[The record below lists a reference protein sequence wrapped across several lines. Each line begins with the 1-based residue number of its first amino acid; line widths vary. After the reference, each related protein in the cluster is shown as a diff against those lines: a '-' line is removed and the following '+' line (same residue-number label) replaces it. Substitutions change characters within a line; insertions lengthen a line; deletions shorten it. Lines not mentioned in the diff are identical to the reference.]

1 MDAGKAVVL
10 AIVFLLSA
18 IAPAITVEGA
28 NDARTDTDT
37 GYLSEKWHAGIGT
50 GTGALNSIK
59 SADIDA
65 DGEDEL
71 IFGNSQGF
79 VHVMDWNASANA
91 FTEIFQSV
99 DMGGPVK
106 GMAIAQ
112 IDEDEQLEIAIGY
125 NWNADSGKVKII
137 DGISLL
143 AEANWS
149 SGISWSHTQWTE
161 GWPYGL
167 AMGDLD
173 GDERAEL
180 AMSADRGF
188 LWVVDTKTPEIYVGR
203 DVTSDEAEW
212 YMDVGSK
219 TSGGTLENTWG
230 LTFGQFDDDEAIEV
244 AVGSKEGW
252 VGVFDGVTQEL
263 QWKYDMDGSSGADSL
278 CYSMISA
285 DLNGNDI
292 DELIVP
298 QQNKITVF
306 IDGDRDARVDDSDI
320 NSGYGLASA
329 NLFGNSNEELVVAD
343 GSGNI
348 RIMSLAGSSL
358 TTHQEWY
365 GGYPMNT
372 GAGVTIAM
380 NGPDKPWIIHGSD
393 SGVLVGWEV
402 TSQSEHSMVWKSE
415 ADSNGGQKVYSLE
428 GGKNYAIAMG
438 NIDDDDNLEVLVG
451 SNSGK
456 IFAFDGKTYETD
468 WVSPVLDRPPIGI
481 AIGDLNNDGD
491 NEIAVS
497 TGVLGEP
504 KGEDGDGAEGYLYIF
519 ERSGSNI
526 VEAYQSGNIDTA
538 LGITISELDGSTY
551 PEIGIASGYLEIES
565 ATAGT
570 TSLHGNVRVYGYG
583 GSSYSEEWESND
595 LGQIVG
601 GIDSGDPDG
610 DGTNELVVG
619 TGGDDR
625 EGEEESGE
633 VRVYERMGGTYS
645 VDGSVI
651 DTGRYYAYGI
661 GVGDVDNDGD
671 EEILVGTGE
680 KGESKPKLAVYDGD
694 SHSVEYSKSVDSS
707 SVWGVKTGDFDSDGF
722 AELIYGTSGG
732 EIFIYDGE
740 TEDFEAKTSALSG
753 NAGHYGGIA
762 IGNVDNDG
770 PMEMAIGSLAY
781 FWLFT
786 TEGQTDKPDLAIEGV
801 DITYTP
807 ENPNEDEDII
817 FNLTIKN
824 YGGADTSKW
833 RVKVYDGDPDA
844 DGTKITEFSCD
855 ATETGQREGCKTLSQ
870 GESASFEIT
879 WYGIQTTPGYHEIY
893 GQAEDSNQPRQ
904 ETRFSN
910 NKDFTTIEIE
920 EIPNDRPIIDA
931 SLESSVVWVDESVRV
946 NAGDSYDNETTGGAE
961 DNADSVAD
969 LEYRYYSSEN
979 GWTSWID
986 DYTWDFSFSN
996 PGNKEIKVMV
1006 RDERRKESTEKILSV
1021 EVKANTQ
1028 PVAIISSNITDV
1040 PAGGFVTF
1048 DVTQSYDPDDRAEL
1062 EYRFSFGDGV
1072 YSDWVSEGETVRLY
1086 RNAFFNGP
1094 NGGTLKTGSGEE
1106 VLRDRFGII
1115 RFFKLYNG
1123 ELLESKDSGVTG
1135 NGYNY
1140 SLPEGAEERTY
1151 MAQIMAREI
1160 SETGDNEEILASTWS
1175 DSLEIRV
1182 YLAANIPPIADAN
1195 AAIFIGSTATSPW
1208 SDVIKSGKT
1217 GDTVAFSA
1225 DGSTDPDGD
1234 DTLLEY
1240 QWRLIGPSGADISL
1254 LGDKYSKTFERTL
1267 NEPGQYIAILTVIDS
1282 RGGEDTHNV
1291 DVSISDSGG
1300 TGRGDES
1307 EVEGYSTTV
1316 LIGGALMGV
1325 GGLIGGAIALRRMG
1339 GDSDFDEDFE
1349 DVTPGPIELQ
1359 CPSCGGLI
1367 SITTAQRPIQIG
1379 CPICASQFVLR
1390 E

>member
-1 MDAGKAVVL
+1 MDAGKAVTL
-10 AIVFLLSA
+10 AVVFLLSA

-106 GMAIAQ
+106 GMEIAQ
-112 IDEDEQLEIAIGY
+112 IDDDEQLEIAIGY

-212 YMDVGSK
+212 YMDVGAK

-252 VGVFDGVTQEL
+252 VGVFDGVTQDL

-306 IDGDRDARVDDSDI
+306 IDGDRDARVDDADV

-402 TSQSEHSMVWKSE
+402 TSQSEHSMAWKSE
-415 ADSNGGQKVYSLE
+415 AGSNGDQKVYSLE

-456 IFAFDGKTYETD
+456 VFAFDGKTYETD
-468 WVSPVLDRPPIGI
+468 WISPVLDRPAIGI
-481 AIGDLNNDGD
+481 AVGDLNNDGD
-491 NEIAVS
+491 NEIAIS
-497 TGVLGEP
+497 TGTIGEP

-583 GSSYSEEWESND
+583 GSSYSEEWESTD

-633 VRVYERMGGTYS
+633 VRVYQRTGGSYS
-645 VDGSVI
+645 IDGSVI

-680 KGESKPKLAVYDGD
+680 KGENKPKMAVYDGD

-707 SVWGVKTGDFDSDGF
+707 SVWGIKTGDFDSDGF

-801 DITYTP
+801 DIVYTP
-807 ENPNEDEDII
+807 ENPDEDEDIV
-817 FNLTIKN
+817 FNMTVKN

-844 DGTKITEFSCD
+844 DGNKITEFSCD
-855 ATETGQREGCKTLSQ
+855 AAETGQREGCKTLSQ

-893 GQAEDSNQPRQ
+893 GLAEDTNSPRQ

-920 EIPNDRPIIDA
+920 EIPNDWPIVSA
-931 SLESSVVWVDESVRV
+931 SLDSSVVWVDESIRV
-946 NAGDSYDNETTGGAE
+946 DAGNSYDNETTDGAE
-961 DNADSVAD
+961 DDTDGIAD
-969 LEYRYYSSEN
+969 LEYRYYSNEN
-979 GWTSWID
+979 GWTSWVD

-996 PGNKEIKVMV
+996 PGTKEIKVMV
-1006 RDERRKESTEKILSV
+1006 RDERRKESTETILSV

-1028 PVAIISSNITDV
+1028 PVAILSSNITDV

-1072 YSDWVSEGETVRLY
+1072 YSDWVGEGQTVRLY

-1094 NGGTLKTGSGEE
+1094 NGGTLQQGSGEE

-1115 RFFKLYNG
+1115 RFFKLDNG
-1123 ELLESKDSGVTG
+1123 ELLESKDSGVSG

-1140 SLPEGAEERTY
+1140 SLTEGSEGRTY
-1151 MAQIMAREI
+1151 MAQLMAREI
-1160 SETGDNEEILASTWS
+1160 SPTGANEDILASTWS
-1175 DSLEIRV
+1175 DSLEITV
-1182 YLAANIPPIADAN
+1182 YRATNIPPVAVGA

-1217 GDTVAFSA
+1217 GETVAFSA

-1234 DTLLEY
+1234 DTLLTY
-1240 QWRLIGPSGADISL
+1240 QWRLIGPSGKDIDL
-1254 LGDKYSKTFERTL
+1254 LGDKYSKTFERVF
-1267 NEPGQYIAILTVIDS
+1267 NEPGQYIAILTVTDS

-1307 EVEGYSTTV
+1307 EAEGYSSNV
-1316 LIGGALMGV
+1316 LIGGALVGV
-1325 GGLIGGAIALRRMG
+1325 VGLIGGAVALRRMG
-1339 GDSDFDEDFE
+1339 EDSGFDEEFE
-1349 DVTPGPIELQ
+1349 DVIPGPIELQ

-1367 SITTAQRPIQIG
+1367 SITTTQRPIQIG

>member
-497 TGVLGEP
+497 TGILGEP

-680 KGESKPKLAVYDGD
+680 KGESKPKLTVYDGD

>member
-415 ADSNGGQKVYSLE
+415 AESNGGQKVYSLE

-497 TGVLGEP
+497 TGILGEP

-583 GSSYSEEWESND
+583 GSSYSEEWESSD

-893 GQAEDSNQPRQ
+893 GLAEDSNQPRQ

-910 NKDFTTIEIE
+910 NKDFTTIDIE

-961 DNADSVAD
+961 DNADGVAD

-979 GWTSWID
+979 GWTSWVD

-996 PGNKEIKVMV
+996 PGNKEIKVMA

-1325 GGLIGGAIALRRMG
+1325 GGLIGGAMALRRMG
-1339 GDSDFDEDFE
+1339 GDSDFDEGFE

>member
-481 AIGDLNNDGD
+481 VIGDLNNDGD

-497 TGVLGEP
+497 TGILGEP

-1182 YLAANIPPIADAN
+1182 YLEANIPPIADAN

-1325 GGLIGGAIALRRMG
+1325 GGLIGGAMALRRMG